1 MTYSNMKKTIS
12 NIKRKYFLTDSCGNR
27 FGLQATKVVE
37 EREKD
42 YVCITFY
49 EDKKIIGRF
58 YDYASLVLIDEE
70 PINQTIN

>member
-1 MTYSNMKKTIS
+1 MKTTIS
-12 NIKRKYFLTDSCGNR
+12 KIKRKFFLTDRHGNK
-27 FGLQATKVVE
+27 FGLQATKVIE

-42 YVCITFY
+42 YICVTFY

-70 PINQTIN
+70 PINETIN